1 LKERIRTVSEK
12 LDVKGKTINQIARWY
27 FNDELFVNRRYQ
39 RKLVWSLEEKKLFID
54 SIINKYPTPSIMI
67 NDFQELIDGKEY
79 QRYEIVDG
87 LQRLNAIF
95 SFIIG
100 EFGIEHENQLKYFNI
115 SHIPSAGVLLKDK
128 NWKNHDNLLPDDIC
142 ADFADSELPIILSG
156 QDANKIEEIFRRIN
170 SSGKKLSS
178 HDLRQAGSTGNFA
191 DLVRRVACRI
201 RKDYTFEDS
210 IKLYDMPKISV
221 SNYGLNYGV
230 DINEMFW
237 RRHDIITCDNLRSSK
252 DEEIIETL
260 IASIFLGTEF
270 KKSKINLDK
279 LYESGSEINE
289 KIENIIKPLDKYKL
303 EDRFVQVFDTIDMI
317 FDSVES
323 NFSVYIFSKGR
334 IKGKDECFKI
344 LFLAIDRILNE
355 GYQVCEY
362 KQVAASIKKASSIFN
377 EFTTGKKIDYDSA
390 NNAVD
395 NLYNII
401 KHLFRKKI
409 LKVNN
414 EIINEIT
421 ERLSYSKIERQMTEF
436 KIGVSNFNSKALNI
450 KCIQDIAKT
459 LVAMSNLNNPT
470 EDGLIIVGV
479 ADNKESYDNWNKIY
493 HKPANIVNQHYLPGI
508 SSEAKKLFGN
518 TDSYFRKIRE
528 IIETEPISPK
538 LKEYILES
546 FDVVDYYDVE
556 LLIFRSKNV
565 GEVSLYNGEK
575 YIRHSS
581 ETMKV

>member
-1 LKERIRTVSEK
+1 MKERIRTVSEK

-100 EFGIEHENQLKYFNI
+100 EFGIEHENQIKYFNI

-230 DINEMFW
+230 DIKEMFW

-260 IASIFLGTEF
+260 IASIFLGTDF

-289 KIENIIKPLDKYKL
+289 KIENTIEPLDKYKL

-317 FDSVES
+317 FDCVES

-395 NLYNII
+395 NLYSII
-401 KHLFRKKI
+401 KPLFRKKI

-436 KIGVSNFNSKALNI
+436 KIGVSNFNSKTLNI

-518 TDSYFRKIRE
+518 TDSYFRKIRK
-528 IIETEPISPK
+528 IIETEPISSK